1 MASNRSPE
9 EVTIITKLCR
19 EDQDFER
26 LWKEH
31 EDFDRQVAEFEQR
44 HYLTPEEELELKRIK
59 KLKLLGKDKI
69 EARIRSCKQAG
80 SA

>member
-31 EDFDRQVAEFEQR
+31 EDFDRQVGELEGR
-44 HYLTPEEELELKRIK
+44 HYLTPEEEVELKRIK

-80 SA
+80 PA